1 MRPGDDGVKSGRASS
16 SSQAPAL
23 RSVLIANR
31 GEIAVRIARACAELG
46 IRSVAVASDAD
57 LGACHT
63 RYADEVVPI
72 GGSTARDSYLRAEV
86 ILDAARSAGCDAIHP
101 GYGFLS
107 QNADFADA
115 VEAAGLL
122 FVGPP
127 GAAMRVMGDKTS
139 ARSAMEAAGVPVVPG
154 YQGTGDE
161 EADALRSEAKRVG
174 FPLLVKA
181 AAGGGG
187 RGMRIVREP
196 REFDAAVDG
205 ARREALAAFGDGRL
219 FMERFVENAHHVE
232 IQVLADGHG
241 NTIHLREREC
251 SVQRRYQKVIEESPS
266 PLVDDELRE
275 RMGMAAVRAAEACGY
290 RNAGTVEFLLSE
302 DGSFYFLE
310 MNTRLQVEHPVT
322 ELVTGIDIV
331 AEQLRIA
338 AGGRLSLRQEDVRG
352 HGHAIEC
359 RVNAED
365 PQSDFAPSTGP
376 IRLASYPRGPGV
388 RVDQGVE
395 TGDAVSIHYD
405 SMIAK
410 VLVHAHDRPSAI
422 ARMQRALD
430 QTAVLGVRNNV
441 TFMKDVLAHP
451 EFVAGRATTTFI
463 DDFMAGWRGP
473 DEVPDVVLIA
483 AALQLR
489 ATGGADNPAPA
500 VGAGRSD
507 PYSPWDRGD
516 GYRIGGGA

>member
-1 MRPGDDGVKSGRASS
+1 MVDSDKPTSDLPVATPPGTDLGVKC
-16 SSQAPAL
+16 
-23 RSVLIANR
+23 VLIANR

-46 IRSVAVASDAD
+46 VRSVAVASDAD
-57 LGACHT
+57 KNACHT
-63 RYADEVVPI
+63 RYTDAVVSI
-72 GGSTARDSYLRAEV
+72 GGSTARDSYLRADR
-86 ILDAARSAGCDAIHP
+86 ILEAAKQEGCDAIHP

-115 VEAAGLL
+115 VAASGLK
-122 FVGPP
+122 FIGPP
-127 GAAMRVMGDKTS
+127 GDAMRVMGDKTS
-139 ARSAMEAAGVPVVPG
+139 ARRAMESAGVPVVPG

-161 EADALRSEAKRVG
+161 DADALRDEATRVG

-187 RGMRIVREP
+187 RGMRIVREAKD
-196 REFDAAVDG
+196 FDAAVDG
-205 ARREALAAFGDGRL
+205 ARREAVAAFGDGRL
-219 FMERFVENAHHVE
+219 FMERFVEHAHHVE

-251 SVQRRYQKVIEESPS
+251 SVQRRYQKVVEESPS
-266 PLVDDELRE
+266 PLVDDELRD

-331 AEQLRIA
+331 AEQLRV
-338 AGGRLSLRQEDVRG
+338 AGGAPLSLTQADVRG

-365 PQSDFAPSTGP
+365 PEADFAPCTGP
-376 IRLASYPRGPGV
+376 IHLASYPTGPGV

-395 TGDAVSIHYD
+395 TGDSVPIHYD

-410 VLVHAHDRPSAI
+410 VLVHAPDRKTAI

-430 QTAVLGVRNNV
+430 QTAVLGISNNV
-441 TFMKDVLAHP
+441 GFMKDVLRHP

-463 DDFMAGWRGP
+463 DDHMASWKGTSTIP
-473 DEVPDVVLIA
+473 DLAFVA
-483 AALQLR
+483 AALSLR
-489 ATGGADNPAPA
+489 SDTS
-500 VGAGRSD
+500 GAGGQTSTNDLGDRH
-507 PYSPWDRGD
+507 SPWDRGD
-516 GYRIGGGA
+516 GFRVGGGA